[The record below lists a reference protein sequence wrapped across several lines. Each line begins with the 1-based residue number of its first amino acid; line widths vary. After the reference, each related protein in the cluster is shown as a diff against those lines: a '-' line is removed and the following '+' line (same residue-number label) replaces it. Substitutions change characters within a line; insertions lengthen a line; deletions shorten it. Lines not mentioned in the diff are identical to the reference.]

1 MLVKFWKYQGAGN
14 DFILF
19 DNRSGVIAHDRT
31 EWFNS
36 LCDRRFG
43 IGADGVMLLEQA
55 PGYDF
60 GMVYYNSDGRPG
72 TMCGNGGRCMI
83 AFAGALGMQ
92 QGDYRFLAVDGP
104 HAAFVRDGLV
114 HLQMQDVH
122 KIEHTGGHYILDTGS
137 PHYVTF
143 AHDILSMD
151 VKTAGAAIRYLP
163 EFMPRGINVNFLEQD
178 EGALLIRT
186 YERGVEDETLSCGT
200 GVTASALVAAIHH
213 QLPEGEHTLA
223 LQTMGGKLQV
233 RFTRTGPTD
242 FTDIWLIGPG
252 TYVFT
257 GEVELPD

>member
-1 MLVKFWKYQGAGN
+1 MRVKFWKYQGAGN

-19 DNRSGVIAHDRT
+19 DNRSRVIAHDQT
-31 EWFNS
+31 EWFNR
-36 LCDRRFG
+36 LCNRRFG
-43 IGADGVMLLEQA
+43 IGADGVILLENV

-72 TMCGNGGRCMI
+72 TMCGNGGRCI
-83 AFAGALGMQ
+83 VAFAEALGMQ
-92 QGDYRFLAVDGP
+92 QAQYRFLAVDGA
-104 HAAFVRDGLV
+104 HTAFVRNGLV

-122 KIEHTGGHYILDTGS
+122 QIEQAGGHYTLDTGS

-143 AHDILSMD
+143 TRDILLMD
-151 VKTAGAAIRYLP
+151 VRSEGAAIRNRP

-200 GVTASALVAAIHH
+200 GVTASAIVAAVHH

-233 RFTRTGPTD
+233 QFIRTGPTD
-242 FTDIWLIGPG
+242 FANVWLIGPG
-252 TYVFT
+252 TFVFE
-257 GEVELPD
+257 GEVELPA